1 MNFIKVTTHDVG
13 EVYINL
19 DNVAA
24 VIDGEDATEII
35 TVGTD
40 SAVSIHNAAVPKGSN
55 QSLIDAVQ
63 TEAFAKFEDADG
75 DFIYVAKQHVNVV
88 YPHPKGG
95 AVIRLSV
102 PGKTMLRIDE
112 SIEDVVAALL

>member
-40 SAVSIHNAAVPKGSN
+40 SSVSIHNAAVP
-55 QSLIDAVQ
+55 
-63 TEAFAKFEDADG
+63 
-75 DFIYVAKQHVNVV
+75 
-88 YPHPKGG
+88 
-95 AVIRLSV
+95 
-102 PGKTMLRIDE
+102 
-112 SIEDVVAALL
+112 